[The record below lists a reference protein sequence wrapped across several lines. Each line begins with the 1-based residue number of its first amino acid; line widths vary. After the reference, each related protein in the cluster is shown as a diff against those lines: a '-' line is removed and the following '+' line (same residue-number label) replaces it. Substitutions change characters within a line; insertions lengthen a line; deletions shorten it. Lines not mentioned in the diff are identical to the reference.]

1 MLEITHKYLHP
12 NSYKLMMTDIAK
24 AKLAVRNRTAWRIEG
39 TLREFP
45 KFAPLNMWFDYPV
58 HREDTV
64 GVLKDCEVEDSAPNW
79 KKNFS
84 KKKTNEDR
92 SKERKESIETECR
105 RTASAAFLNW
115 RSILQLPKKQCVQ
128 G

>member
-1 MLEITHKYLHP
+1 MA
-12 NSYKLMMTDIAK
+12 DIDK

-64 GVLKDCEVEDSAPNW
+64 GVLKDCEVEDIAPNW

-92 SKERKESIETECR
+92 SKERKESIETAFSGVQENG
-105 RTASAAFLNW
+105 RTAHKS
-115 RSILQLPKKQCVQ
+115 
-128 G
+128 